1 MIRLGVVAAGPAVGI
16 ADGTRNDHTVH
27 AREPG
32 RTLAALVTV
41 GASHVAVYNWW
52 TFLLSQRLCAQT
64 CGWLVRNGAESVHT
78 QWKCWGLRCMAI
90 AMTGPL
96 PGKARVASC
105 ACRESQNYPHAT
117 LQQAINE
124 PNVYRKFIPL

>member
-1 MIRLGVVAAGPAVGI
+1 VTLPQAGAAG
-16 ADGTRNDHTVH
+16 AD
-27 AREPG
+27 A
-32 RTLAALVTV
+32 AALVTV
-41 GASHVAVYNWW
+41 GASHVAVYNWM
-52 TFLLSQRLCAQT
+52 FLLSQRLCAQT